1 MNLNWKHFKLEEFTR
16 SATAEKF
23 NIDNTPNDYVIYNLD
38 KLVVN
43 ILDPLREAFG
53 SPIKITSGYRS
64 KKLNRRT
71 QNDDLTRKLNSA
83 VNGVKNSHH
92 LFGKAADIVPIGKSF
107 DEFVK
112 FVEDWIKDKNFNQC
126 IIESSGKSKWI
137 HISYDEGNN
146 RKKIFSITK

>member
-43 ILDPLREAFG
+43 VLDPLREAFG

-64 KKLNRRT
+64 YL
-71 QNDDLTRKLNSA
+71 
-83 VNGVKNSHH
+83 VNKMVGGVKNSQHMS
-92 LFGKAADIVPIGKSF
+92 GKAADIVPIGKSF

-112 FVEDWIKDKNFNQC
+112 FVEEWIKDKNFNQC

-146 RKKIFSITK
+146 RKKIFSLKK

>member
-1 MNLNWKHFKLEEFTR
+1 MNLNWKHFKIEEFTR

-43 ILDPLREAFG
+43 VLDPLREAFG
-53 SPIKITSGYRS
+53 SPIKITSGYRCYL
-64 KKLNRRT
+64 LN
-71 QNDDLTRKLNSA
+71 KM
-83 VNGVKNSHH
+83 VGGVKNSQHMS
-92 LFGKAADIVPIGKSF
+92 GKAADIVPIGKSF
-107 DEFVK
+107 DKFVK
-112 FVEDWIKDKNFNQC
+112 FVEEWIKDKNFNQC

>member
-1 MNLNWKHFKLEEFTR
+1 MKWKYFKLEEFTR

-23 NIDNTPNDYVIYNLD
+23 NIDNTPNDYAIYNLD

-43 ILDPLREAFG
+43 VLDPLRESFG

-64 KKLNRRT
+64 YSLN
-71 QNDDLTRKLNSA
+71 KM
-83 VNGVKNSHH
+83 VGGVKNSQHMS
-92 LFGKAADIVPIGKSF
+92 GKAADIVPIGKSF

-112 FVEDWIKDKNFNQC
+112 FIKEWLKDKDFNQC

-137 HISYDEGNN
+137 HISYDELHN
-146 RKKIFSITK
+146 KKNIFSITK

>member
-43 ILDPLREAFG
+43 VLDPLREAFG

-64 KKLNRRT
+64 YL
-71 QNDDLTRKLNSA
+71 
-83 VNGVKNSHH
+83 VNKMVGGVKNSQHMS
-92 LFGKAADIVPIGKSF
+92 GKASDIVPIGKSF

-112 FVEDWIKDKNFNQC
+112 FVEEWIKDKNFNQC

>member
-43 ILDPLREAFG
+43 VLDPLREAFG
-53 SPIKITSGYRS
+53 SPIKVTSGYRS
-64 KKLNRRT
+64 YLLN
-71 QNDDLTRKLNSA
+71 KM
-83 VNGVKNSHH
+83 VGGVKNSQHMS
-92 LFGKAADIVPIGKSF
+92 GKAADIVPIVKSF

-112 FVEDWIKDKNFNQC
+112 FVEEWIKDKEFDQC
-126 IIESSGKSKWI
+126 ILESKGKSRWI
-137 HISYDEGNN
+137 HISYDDGHN

>member
-43 ILDPLREAFG
+43 VLDTLREAFG
-53 SPIKITSGYRS
+53 SPIKVTSGYRS
-64 KKLNRRT
+64 YLLN
-71 QNDDLTRKLNSA
+71 KM
-83 VNGVKNSHH
+83 VGGVKNSQHMS
-92 LFGKAADIVPIGKSF
+92 GKAADIVPIGKSF

-112 FVEDWIKDKNFNQC
+112 FVEEWIKDKEFDQC
-126 IIESSGKSKWI
+126 ILESKGKSRWI
-137 HISYDEGNN
+137 HISYDDGHN

>member
-43 ILDPLREAFG
+43 VLDPLREAFG
-53 SPIKITSGYRS
+53 SPIKVTSGYRS
-64 KKLNRRT
+64 YLLN
-71 QNDDLTRKLNSA
+71 KM
-83 VNGVKNSHH
+83 VGGVKNSQHMS
-92 LFGKAADIVPIGKSF
+92 GKAADIVPIGKSF
-107 DEFVK
+107 DEFIK
-112 FVEDWIKDKNFNQC
+112 FVEEWIKDKEFDQC
-126 IIESSGKSKWI
+126 ILESKGKSRWI
-137 HISYDEGNN
+137 HISYNEGHN